1 MDSTSNNSR
10 VCPDCGGSNLVVGAK
25 VSMTAETGS
34 VGPSY
39 KAGMLLRGTEPL
51 YVDLCQ
57 ACGTVVRLYV
67 RETGRKWVVG

>member
-1 MDSTSNNSR
+1 
-10 VCPDCGGSNLVVGAK
+10 
-25 VSMTAETGS
+25 MTAEVGS

-39 KAGMLLRGTEPL
+39 KAGVLFHGTEPL

-67 RETGRKWVVG
+67 KKTERKWMTGQFMRSGKPSDD

>member
-1 MDSTSNNSR
+1 
-10 VCPDCGGSNLVVGAK
+10 
-25 VSMTAETGS
+25 MTAETGS